1 MTPLVLFDS
10 LDLSKASN
18 EDFYTTTEII
28 AEQTGIIYDSVSR
41 LVRKYKKK
49 LEEIAPLTW
58 HFESSMKKGSRGF
71 EIRVNNRGNARK
83 VYHLNEQQTLFFI
96 PLLGNTP
103 AVVQF
108 KFDLAAAFVAMRNE
122 LQARK
127 IERATE
133 KVTTRSLTDVVHD
146 WDNKSKHSYI
156 HIRNLLVKVATGES
170 HTYVKNRDPSNKTSM
185 VDLLTSDELE
195 EYNYM
200 KSLVIPMLSKSGEK
214 AMDYHDIKEKLEFLT
229 TKKAVNDPHQ

>member
-71 EIRVNNRGNARK
+71 EIRVNN
-83 VYHLNEQQTLFFI
+83 LNEQQTLFFI

-127 IERATE
+127 IARAVE
-133 KVTTRSLTDVVHD
+133 KQKGVTLHQSISEWVHYPRHGNTWHTIIRSLLATTVTGLTKKQIQARDTD
-146 WDNKSKHSYI
+146 WRKEKT
-156 HIRNLLVKVATGES
+156 LL
-170 HTYVKNRDPSNKTSM
+170 
-185 VDLLTSDELE
+185 DLLNSEEMERYKMLEGIAIAMIEAGSDYEPIKTAI
-195 EYNYM
+195 
-200 KSLVIPMLSKSGEK
+200 KSTM
-214 AMDYHDIKEKLEFLT
+214 T
-229 TKKAVNDPHQ
+229 TKKAETTTETA